1 MKQTIY
7 NYIQK
12 NKKSDFYTIWNQFS
26 SYEKIEVGNV
36 LRELE
41 KEKNILKIENEY
53 YDLKQFPN
61 IEGYIQ
67 WSINGNVFLSEKD
80 ETNKFGI
87 GIKEETLGSIFNKK
101 EAFLGYK
108 AKCKK
113 IDLENR
119 SFLYIMESYP
129 NKEVEYIVTF
139 QEKKNKF
146 IILNHGFY
154 QTIELQGVKSEYKD
168 NDILRVNT
176 KKEIIEKIGNISDN
190 GIETKIIA
198 ELADLEETPLLD
210 TIQAKEENN
219 DILPIPFITIDSKDT
234 KDIDDAIWIEKTEN
248 GYKLY
253 VAIADVSEYI
263 QEDMLQDEYAKK
275 LSSSFYF
282 PHKTYHM
289 FPKNLAENIFSLNP
303 KDKKKAMIC
312 EVELDKNLDIQNH
325 KFYHKHIQSIG
336 RLTYIDV
343 DKILKNEDCNE
354 SWIMNDKQQLEKIE
368 SISKED
374 KNYQKIIKTLH
385 QFNEFAIKK
394 SAEKESKKYENIDFQ
409 LNDKGKIDHL
419 YIEERNSNAQ
429 KIVEQ
434 SMLTAN
440 IVAAQD
446 IYKNY
451 PNIGIFRNQ
460 NKPLEE
466 ENIKPAFYHQN
477 NDGHWGL
484 QTDFYTH
491 FTSPIRRYCDIVI
504 HRLLK
509 EIQENKPRSYD
520 QEKLDKIVKQ
530 INYQQYK
537 AKQINLRVRQLLLNQ
552 YMEKLIEENKF
563 SKRMKIYDISNQGIY
578 VRNKENIDLFIPKFK
593 LSRDISDDLD
603 KIAISKLSE
612 DEKKAIL
619 KEINQNYKIML
630 YLDAFHWLDD
640 KKSFTY
646 KIFNNKSE
654 NEKNPIKI
662 KI

>member
-1 MKQTIY
+1 MKQAIY
-7 NYIQK
+7 NYIQT
-12 NKKSDFYTIWNQFS
+12 NKKSDFYTIWNTFS
-26 SYEKIEVGNV
+26 NYEKIEVGNI

-41 KEKNILKIENEY
+41 KEKNILKIDNEY
-53 YDLKQFPN
+53 YDLQQFPE

-67 WSINGNVFLSEKD
+67 WGINGTVFLSDQDK
-80 ETNKFGI
+80 TNEFGI
-87 GIKEETLGSIFNKK
+87 SFSDENLGSIFNKK

-119 SFLYIMESYP
+119 NFIYIMESSPY
-129 NKEVEYIVTF
+129 KEIEYIVVF
-139 QEKKNKF
+139 QEKKNEF
-146 IILNHGFY
+146 VILNHGYY
-154 QTIELQGVKSEYKD
+154 QTVDVKVEVGAYKN
-168 NDILRVNT
+168 NDILRLNAQKEVI
-176 KKEIIEKIGNISDN
+176 KKLGNIEDN
-190 GIETKIIA
+190 GIETKIIS
-198 ELADLEETPLLD
+198 ELSHLEETPVLNDIQEKKENKDVFDIPFL
-210 TIQAKEENN
+210 TIDAKE
-219 DILPIPFITIDSKDT
+219 T
-234 KDIDDAIWIEKTEN
+234 KDIDDAIWITKKEN
-248 GYKLY
+248 GFLLY

-263 QEDMLQDEYAKK
+263 QENMLQDEYAQK
-275 LSSSFYF
+275 LSSSFYL

-312 EVELDKNLDIQNH
+312 EVDLDNNFIIKNH
-325 KFYHKHIQSIG
+325 KFYHKYIQSIG
-336 RLTYIDV
+336 RLTYHDV
-343 DKILKNEDCNE
+343 DKILKNEQCNE
-354 SWIMNDKQQLEKIE
+354 SWILNDKNELEKIE
-368 SISKED
+368 NISQED
-374 KNYQKIIKTLH
+374 KNYQKIIQAL
-385 QFNEFAIKK
+385 QALNEFAVQK
-394 SAEKESKKYENIDFQ
+394 SQEKESKKYENIDFQ
-409 LNDKGKIDHL
+409 FNENGKIDYL

-491 FTSPIRRYCDIVI
+491 FTSPIRRYCDIII

-509 EIQENKPRSYD
+509 EIQENKPRTYD

-530 INYQQYK
+530 INLQQYK

-552 YMEKLIEENKF
+552 YMEKLIKEQKF
-563 SKRMKIYDISNQGIY
+563 SKRMKIYDISQQGIY

-603 KIAISKLSE
+603 KIAISQIEE
-612 DEKKAIL
+612 DEKKDIL
-619 KEINQNYKIML
+619 KKMNQDYKIML
-630 YLDAFHWLDD
+630 YVDRFHWLDD
-640 KKSFTY
+640 KKSFVY
-646 KIFNNKSE
+646 KVFNNKSE
-654 NEKNPIKI
+654 NEQKPIKI